1 MKLET
6 AGDVAVALAP
16 EYSPGET
23 ESALAADRL
32 PLQVFYSYSHKDEEF
47 RIALESHLSPLQH
60 QGLITAWHDRRIG
73 AGDEWRKQID
83 LHLRSADII
92 LLLVSADFIH
102 SDYCFDVELP
112 CALERHKD
120 DKAIVIPIIV
130 RPVDWSR
137 ARFAELK
144 TLPRDGKA
152 ISLWSDRDE
161 ALMTVAQGVREA
173 VLEQASRKP
182 DPVAKPVPP
191 VPDPVAKPVPPVPDP
206 VVPGKW
212 WSGKAKRVYA
222 ATVLLVVLAFVWAH
236 FSNNRFTL
244 PKDTTV
250 ESKLERGKYL
260 YREQNYTGAADLF
273 RQAAKNGS
281 AEAADYLGILYEFGL
296 GTQPDCKEAKTWFQ
310 QGAKANSS
318 NAMDHLGLLFE
329 HGCGV
334 KLDNAEAK
342 RWFEKSSQLGNAD
355 AMDNLGWMYANNL
368 GVPTDYQQAMKYFQE
383 AADRQNG
390 DAMNNIGW
398 LYQNGWGVPK
408 RDLSEAVRW
417 FRKAAAAKSTL
428 GMNSLGWAYE
438 NGLGVPSRDYQQA
451 MQWFRKAAEGGSS
464 LGSNWAMNNL
474 GDMFEKGYL
483 GPNGAEEAIQWY
495 KKAAENGFELAKSNL
510 ERLGIKAPEDRPC
523 CPVALS

>member
-6 AGDVAVALAP
+6 VGEVAVALAP
-16 EYSPGET
+16 EYPPGPAK
-23 ESALAADRL
+23 SALAADRS
-32 PLQVFYSYSHKDEEF
+32 PLQVFYSYSHKDDEF
-47 RIALESHLSPLQH
+47 RIALENHLSLLQR

-73 AGDEWRKQID
+73 AGDEWREQID
-83 LHLRSADII
+83 SHLRSADII
-92 LLLVSADFIH
+92 LLLVSADFIA
-102 SDYCFDVELP
+102 SDYCFDVELQ
-112 CALERHKD
+112 CALDRHKAG
-120 DKAIVIPIIV
+120 KAVVIPIIV
-130 RPVDWSR
+130 RPVDWSE
-137 ARFAELK
+137 APFAGLQA
-144 TLPRDGKA
+144 LPRDGKA
-152 ISLWSDRDE
+152 ISSWPDRDE
-161 ALMTVAQGVREA
+161 ALMNVARGVREE
-173 VLEQASRKP
+173 VQKQASRKARVEP
-182 DPVAKPVPP
+182 EPP
-191 VPDPVAKPVPPVPDP
+191 VHNGTVVART
-206 VVPGKW
+206 W

-222 ATVLLVVLAFVWAH
+222 ATVLPVVLASVWAH
-236 FSNNRFTL
+236 FSNSRFTL
-244 PKDTTV
+244 PRDTTV

-260 YREQNYTGAADLF
+260 YREQNYTAASALF
-273 RQAAKNGS
+273 KQAAKNGS

-310 QGAKANSS
+310 QGAKGNSS
-318 NAMDHLGLLFE
+318 SAMDHLGLLFE

-342 RWFEKSSQLGNAD
+342 RWFEKSSRLGNAD
-355 AMDNLGWMYANNL
+355 AIDNLGWMYANNL
-368 GVPTDYQQAMKYFQE
+368 GVPTDYQQAMKYFRE

-408 RDLSEAVRW
+408 RDLPEAVRW

-451 MQWFRKAAEGGSS
+451 MQWFRKAADAGSS

-474 GDMFEKGYL
+474 GDMYEKGYL
-483 GPNGAEEAIQWY
+483 GPSSAGEAIEWY

-523 CPVALS
+523 CPVALSA